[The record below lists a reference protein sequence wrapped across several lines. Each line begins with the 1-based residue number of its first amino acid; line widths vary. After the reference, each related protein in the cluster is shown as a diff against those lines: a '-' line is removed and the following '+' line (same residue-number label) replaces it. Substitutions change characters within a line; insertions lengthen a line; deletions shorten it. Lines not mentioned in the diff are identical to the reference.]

1 MKKAAPHGAA
11 FSACPAMRLRRA
23 SSCFPSASQTD
34 LRALPAAVP
43 VGASPLRPLSKG
55 TNPACHRFPFMAD
68 PNETH
73 PLAPDIET
81 AEERR
86 ENQTDAV
93 NVRSAVEIGPMRWVL
108 WIGLALA
115 VLGMIVAYLFG
126 YLPAL

>member
-1 MKKAAPHGAA
+1 
-11 FSACPAMRLRRA
+11 
-23 SSCFPSASQTD
+23 
-34 LRALPAAVP
+34 
-43 VGASPLRPLSKG
+43 
-55 TNPACHRFPFMAD
+55 MAD